1 MTAPQPRTL
10 LTRGMLAGVVA
21 AAAAFVFA
29 RIFGEGPI
37 DASIG
42 FEAAHATPGHGE
54 PEVVSRA
61 IQSTLGLG
69 VALLVY
75 GTAVGG
81 IFGLAYAFSLGRFG
95 ALSARATA
103 VVVAAICF
111 TAGFLVPFLKYPAN
125 PPATGSE
132 ETIGRRTVLFV
143 LMIVISVAAAMFAVL
158 LARGLASR
166 LGGWNA
172 VLVGVAGFVALVAT
186 AMLVLPSVDEVP
198 ADFPADVLWRFR
210 LASIGTQLVL
220 WTTIGLVFG
229 ALTERRARPASS
241 PSATASTADS
251 TPGPPA

>member
-1 MTAPQPRTL
+1 MTAPEPRTL

-37 DASIG
+37 DAAIG
-42 FEAAHATPGHGE
+42 FEAAHATPGHEE

-69 VALLVY
+69 VAVLVY

-95 ALSARATA
+95 RLSARATA
-103 VVVAAICF
+103 MVVAAIGF

-132 ETIGRRTVLFV
+132 ETIGRRTILFV
-143 LMIVISVAAAMFAVL
+143 LMIVISVAAAVFAVL
-158 LARGLASR
+158 LARALAAR

-172 VLVGVAGFVALVAT
+172 ILVGAAGFVALVAVV
-186 AMLVLPSVDEVP
+186 MLVLPPVDEVP

-229 ALTERRARPASS
+229 ALTERRARA
-241 PSATASTADS
+241 ATTAGLDI
-251 TPGPPA
+251 G